1 MKCVALTGG
10 IGSGKSTVGRLLRVL
25 GIPVFEADQEA
36 RHIMAEDPLVR
47 RALIDRFGEA
57 VFGPH
62 GLDRKYLAAQVF
74 GRPDALADVN
84 AIVHPAVRKA
94 FRAWSL
100 DQEAPYV
107 IMEAA
112 IVAETGSHSAF
123 DAIVV
128 VSAPEPVRIQRVME
142 RDGVGEADVLAR
154 MRSQT
159 SEEERIKI
167 ADHVVINDGTSLV
180 IPQVLTIHEAL
191 K

>member
-1 MKCVALTGG
+1 
-10 IGSGKSTVGRLLRVL
+10 
-25 GIPVFEADQEA
+25 
-36 RHIMAEDPLVR
+36 
-47 RALIDRFGEA
+47 
-57 VFGPH
+57 
-62 GLDRKYLAAQVF
+62 
-74 GRPDALADVN
+74 
-84 AIVHPAVRKA
+84 
-94 FRAWSL
+94 
-100 DQEAPYV
+100 
-107 IMEAA
+107 
-112 IVAETGSHSAF
+112 VAETGSHSAF